1 MFTKTSNNKKV
12 DREIASALDKLVTL
26 RENTE
31 EYNSLVDRIAKLE
44 KLKSDGLRPPSV
56 DTMLIVGANIFG
68 ILWLARYEREHVIK
82 SQSALKFVMRAS

>member
-1 MFTKTSNNKKV
+1 MFTQTSNNKKV
-12 DREIASALDKLVTL
+12 DREIASALDKLATL

-68 ILWLARYEREHVIK
+68 ILWVVRYERDNVIK
-82 SQSALKFVMRAS
+82 RPNALKFIMRVP